1 MDPYL
6 EEARLWAD
14 FHQALLYS
22 IRAQLTTLLPEGFVA
37 TLGERLYLESVDRA
51 FYADAAV
58 LEVGRPQRPGRSL
71 ALAEAPLEIL
81 LTPEE
86 IREPFIEILEVR
98 GRDESV
104 VTVIELL
111 SPKNKEAGAGRREY
125 LAKQSQLLAS
135 EVNLLEIDLL
145 RGGQDVLA
153 VPRALLRSRATC
165 DYALCLHRAGS
176 GPAFGCWPL
185 SLRDALPATVTVPLT
200 PTSGGVSLDLAQ
212 AFLRTYDEG
221 GYSRRIDYQMPPPKP
236 PLSDEDTQ
244 WMEKLLQ

>member
-14 FHQALLYS
+14 FHQSLLYS

-37 TLGERLYLESVDRA
+37 TLGERLYLESVDKA

-58 LEVGRPQRPGRSL
+58 LEIGRPEERAGAV
-71 ALAEAPLEIL
+71 ALAEAPLEIR
-81 LTPEE
+81 LTLEE

-98 GRDESV
+98 GRDEAV

-111 SPKNKEAGAGRREY
+111 SPKNKEPGEGRREY

-135 EVNLLEIDLL
+135 AVNLLEIDLL
-145 RGGQDVLA
+145 RGGQDVLS
-153 VPRALLRSRATC
+153 VPRALLRTHAPC
-165 DYALCLHRAGS
+165 DYALCLHRAGG

-185 SLRDALPATVTVPLT
+185 SLRDALPQSVAVPLT
-200 PTSGGVSLDLAQ
+200 PTSGSISLDLVQ
-212 AFLRTYDEG
+212 AFVRTYDEG
-221 GYSRRIDYQMPPPKP
+221 GYARRIDYKLPPPKP
-236 PLSDEDTQ
+236 PLSREETT
-244 WMEKLLQ
+244 WMEKLLA